1 MSLVDIKT
9 LAPVL
14 IKNNLLTS
22 FDIEFLQLQTI
33 IDSEKVYFIYVKLL
47 RCGRE
52 GYKRLMECLQ
62 DSYSMEHIGHEE
74 LYQKLSASQQ

>member
-33 IDSEKVYFIYVKLL
+33 IDREKVYFIYVKLL
-47 RCGRE
+47 RCGSE
-52 GYKRLMECLQ
+52 GYKKLMVCLK
-62 DSYSMEHIGHEE
+62 DSYSMEHLGHEE
-74 LYQKLSASQQ
+74 LYQKLSSSQQ